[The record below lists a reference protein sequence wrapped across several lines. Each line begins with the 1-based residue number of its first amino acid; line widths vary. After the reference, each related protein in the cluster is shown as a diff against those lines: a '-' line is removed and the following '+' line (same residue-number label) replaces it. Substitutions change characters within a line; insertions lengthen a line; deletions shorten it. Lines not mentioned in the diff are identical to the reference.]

1 MRSEENKKTVIL
13 REKIAIEDGYKA
25 DIIKLKEKI
34 TELQKDLNK
43 ERDRKNA
50 FTEANFVEKYNK
62 IIEENAALKQKD
74 IAVEKYKEKLVLET
88 EGLRI
93 KIEELYGRGY
103 IQDDLYLQLMQM
115 FSSLEEDYS
124 SATANLAFDYE
135 NFNVLISIKQ
145 EIRYLNGSAISLF
158 NGHKNPIYYEDNR
171 REEIFKYDF
180 VYDCVV

>member
-1 MRSEENKKTVIL
+1 
-13 REKIAIEDGYKA
+13 
-25 DIIKLKEKI
+25 
-34 TELQKDLNK
+34 
-43 ERDRKNA
+43 
-50 FTEANFVEKYNK
+50 
-62 IIEENAALKQKD
+62 
-74 IAVEKYKEKLVLET
+74 
-88 EGLRI
+88 
-93 KIEELYGRGY
+93 
-103 IQDDLYLQLMQM
+103 M

-158 NGHKNPIYYEDNR
+158 NGHKNPIYYEDDR